1 MSSALA
7 YAQEGFF
14 SKACHILTSNGIAP
28 NNKTAFELLKSKHPL
43 SDPPV
48 TPATSS
54 APAIHVT
61 PDFSI
66 SAILRSFPK
75 ATACGPSGLRVQHQI
90 DATLPTSIDSLLRQV
105 VNLLIT
111 GKVPAAIA
119 PYLAGG
125 NLTALM
131 KLKQIGWD
139 VRPIAVGEVLRR
151 LAGKCACALTKEKAT
166 EFFAPFQF
174 GVACPGGTE
183 KIIHRL
189 RQTVEDHWQDADF
202 AVLKID
208 IQNAFNLVSRD
219 AVLKQYAIHFPELLP
234 WVSWCYSQHQYLWH
248 PMWNPNASSWLA
260 RQDSEEITGN
270 VWSNG

>member
-1 MSSALA
+1 MVEEGRKEIPIESLCQDWLDGKELVLWSKAIGRNTTAPKVDHSSDVA
-7 YAQEGFF
+7 YAQEGLY

-28 NNKTAFELLKSKHPL
+28 NNKTVFESKHPL

-54 APAIHVT
+54 APAIHVP

-75 ATACGPSGLRVQHQI
+75 ATACGPFGLRVQHVI
-90 DATLPTSIDSLLRQV
+90 DALDATLPTSIDSLLRQV
-105 VNLLIT
+105 INLLIT

-131 KLKQIGWD
+131 KLKQIGLD

-151 LAGKCACALTKEKAT
+151 LAGK
-166 EFFAPFQF
+166 
-174 GVACPGGTE
+174 
-183 KIIHRL
+183 
-189 RQTVEDHWQDADF
+189 
-202 AVLKID
+202 
-208 IQNAFNLVSRD
+208 
-219 AVLKQYAIHFPELLP
+219 
-234 WVSWCYSQHQYLWH
+234 WV
-248 PMWNPNASSWLA
+248 
-260 RQDSEEITGN
+260 T
-270 VWSNG
+270 